1 MTKPKN
7 VPKTIYL
14 QVGEDCDNKDDFR
27 ELVIQSDIT
36 WCQDKINK
44 NDIRYVLDK
53 RQIRRKNDS

>member
-27 ELVIQSDIT
+27 ELVIRNDIT